1 MINTTKTFH
10 PPRRGGTSLEN
21 ALLAE
26 SVEPHADVGGEV
38 GDTAD
43 DAGNNCGERPGFG
56 FQLFRILARTDA
68 GVVVV
73 FFVIYRW
80 ENGKSRRFLLLPRRR
95 RFSRRRGCVWV
106 AIARHVSRESCV
118 SFVDDDERAR
128 ATHVFSTSF
137 ARFRNFPLYILPT
150 APRAPSGE
158 DE

>member
-1 MINTTKTFH
+1 MEAH
-10 PPRRGGTSLEN
+10 TSLEN

-26 SVEPHADVGGEV
+26 SVEHHADVGGEV

-43 DAGNNCGERPGFG
+43 DAENNCGERPGFG

-68 GVVVV
+68 GVFKV

-106 AIARHVSRESCV
+106 AIARHVSRDSCV
-118 SFVDDDERAR
+118 LFVDDDDERAR
-128 ATHVFSTSF
+128 GTRVSNLSRAFSKLST
-137 ARFRNFPLYILPT
+137 LHLPT
-150 APRAPSGE
+150 APRA
-158 DE
+158 

>member
-10 PPRRGGTSLEN
+10 PPLVAEAHTSLEN

-43 DAGNNCGERPGFG
+43 DAENNCGERPGFG

-68 GVVVV
+68 GVFKV

-106 AIARHVSRESCV
+106 AIARHVSRDSCV
-118 SFVDDDERAR
+118 SFVDDDERSATRVFDVSR
-128 ATHVFSTSF
+128 AFSKLSTLHFF
-137 ARFRNFPLYILPT
+137 ADST
-150 APRAPSGE
+150 APSGE

>member
-10 PPRRGGTSLEN
+10 PPLVAEAHTSLEN

-43 DAGNNCGERPGFG
+43 DAENNCGERPGFG

-68 GVVVV
+68 GVFKV

-106 AIARHVSRESCV
+106 AIARHVSRDSCV
-118 SFVDDDERAR
+118 SFVDDDEHAR
-128 ATHVFSTSF
+128 ATHTCFRRLSRVFETFHSTF
-137 ARFRNFPLYILPT
+137 ADST
-150 APRAPSGE
+150 ARA
-158 DE
+158 